1 MDINLKIET
10 LKQDLIQTLR
20 ESQLPI
26 SVIYYVM
33 ESIFREVDSEYSI
46 ALKEARQQLMQEAV
60 QKNETAEE
68 LLEVNEE
75 E

>member
-60 QKNETAEE
+60 QKNETAGE

>member
-33 ESIFREVDSEYSI
+33 ESIFREVDSEYAI
-46 ALKEARQQLMQEAV
+46 TLKEAKQKLMQEAA
-60 QKNETAEE
+60 QNNETAEE